1 MKRLYLR
8 TWQSLKLR
16 QLIVR
21 LRKEN
26 SQIIIWEVS
35 IGERWDKVGEKE
47 NKVISNLFC
56 LKQRNFI
63 QEVFHAVEFPLI
75 SNCSAR

>member
-47 NKVISNLFC
+47 NKSDFKSLLFETEKLYPGSIS
-56 LKQRNFI
+56 
-63 QEVFHAVEFPLI
+63 
-75 SNCSAR
+75 CS

>member
-21 LRKEN
+21 LRKEILR
-26 SQIIIWEVS
+26 SLS
-35 IGERWDKVGEKE
+35 GK
-47 NKVISNLFC
+47 
-56 LKQRNFI
+56 
-63 QEVFHAVEFPLI
+63 FPLG
-75 SNCSAR
+75 RDGMKYGRKRK